1 MSPDTST
8 APIVTVRSS
17 VREGVVTHTPGRQTC
32 VFLDRDGVLNEIDK
46 YVKTPEELDAC
57 LFPEALAAVAR
68 LSRESNVKLV
78 LVSNQG
84 SYNGQKEATMQ
95 RLLQRIEEA
104 GGRLDAIYIC
114 PNNKFYVPPEGEENA
129 RKPGP
134 GMLLQAA
141 HDFGPQVDLADSY
154 FVGDMTTDI
163 AAGESA
169 EGDLTS
175 VLVETGFGGKD
186 GRAVATPDH
195 TAKDLTEAVDWIIA
209 REHALET

>member
-1 MSPDTST
+1 MNPALSS
-8 APIVTVRSS
+8 APIVFVKSASRD
-17 VREGVVTHTPGRQTC
+17 GVLTHTPGRQVC
-32 VFLDRDGVLNEIDK
+32 VFLDRDGVLNEIDG
-46 YVKTPEELDAC
+46 YVKTPEELDAH

-68 LSRESNVKLV
+68 LSRESNVKIIV
-78 LVSNQG
+78 ASNQG
-84 SYNGQKEATMQ
+84 SFNGQKEATAQ

-104 GGRLDAIYIC
+104 GGRLDAIYLC

-129 RKPGP
+129 RKPAP
-134 GMLLQAA
+134 GLLLQAA
-141 HDFGPQVDLADSY
+141 HDFGPAIDLADSY

-209 REHALET
+209 RERALQA